1 MEFLSLPDDCL
12 SIILSQC
19 PLQQLFSLR
28 TVSHRF
34 NNLIQHIFATK
45 RILKIFGS
53 YYEMNRFVQSTKER
67 YVPEDL
73 PEFAIRENTD
83 DVIIIGN
90 PDSETLYQIPQ
101 RLPNATSIFINCTS
115 FNNLDLSQFLE
126 PWRPNLVSFGAFDLP
141 KNKANLDQLWN
152 TVNTMSSLRKL
163 HLLIPPNYRLPDNF
177 TVVSQLELFCLASY
191 GFDLVP
197 LYTHINNDITL
208 LFSYTRFGPEQ
219 LEELIKRHP
228 VVTKKI
234 VGLDLGFLLSPGNR
248 IENFSKLLQLSC
260 DKLKELKF
268 IDLMFGE
275 HLPMVQMIPSLSKL
289 TKLKNLAIYIGRNQ
303 LPPTT
308 SAIYSLPRVST
319 DHLHLEVS
327 GLTFKQFWQIIGLFT
342 FKKLQLKHDFEFE
355 KNQEKTNFI
364 ARLKREIPE
373 LKTVVI

>member
-1 MEFLSLPDDCL
+1 
-12 SIILSQC
+12 
-19 PLQQLFSLR
+19 
-28 TVSHRF
+28 
-34 NNLIQHIFATK
+34 
-45 RILKIFGS
+45 
-53 YYEMNRFVQSTKER
+53 MNRFVQSTKER

-101 RLPNATSIFINCTS
+101 RYSHWITDSTQQFTNAQIFVFYRLPNATSIFINCTS

-268 IDLMFGE
+268 IDLM
-275 HLPMVQMIPSLSKL
+275 VISLKCF
-289 TKLKNLAIYIGRNQ
+289 
-303 LPPTT
+303 
-308 SAIYSLPRVST
+308 V
-319 DHLHLEVS
+319 
-327 GLTFKQFWQIIGLFT
+327 
-342 FKKLQLKHDFEFE
+342 
-355 KNQEKTNFI
+355 
-364 ARLKREIPE
+364 
-373 LKTVVI
+373 